1 MAGRDDGDGAGAVPT
16 ARSVS
21 VRCRGRVPGPSCGL
35 LFPSEFMALG
45 TDGAETVRSM
55 FVVDMRLPTTGP
67 AACMPVAYFS
77 MEARPYPGVGL
88 RLSQS
93 SLDEARVCKLISGPG
108 RVRPLLAAA
117 DEEILPGG
125 IGLPTHKMARNG
137 CGTS

>member
-1 MAGRDDGDGAGAVPT
+1 
-16 ARSVS
+16 
-21 VRCRGRVPGPSCGL
+21 
-35 LFPSEFMALG
+35 
-45 TDGAETVRSM
+45 
-55 FVVDMRLPTTGP
+55 
-67 AACMPVAYFS
+67 MPVAYFS

-125 IGLPTHKMARNG
+125 IGLPTHKIKWREMVVVLADSEKMEHSWLGPGVGQYILKVTPTLNLIALCPRGHQNDND
-137 CGTS
+137 THI